1 MLSLQVIP
9 LSFQRKP
16 LFNQ

>member
-1 MLSLQVIP
+1 LSLQVIP
-9 LSFQRKP
+9 LLFQRKP

>member
-9 LSFQRKP
+9 LLFQRKP

>member
-9 LSFQRKP
+9 LLFQRKP
-16 LFNQ
+16 L